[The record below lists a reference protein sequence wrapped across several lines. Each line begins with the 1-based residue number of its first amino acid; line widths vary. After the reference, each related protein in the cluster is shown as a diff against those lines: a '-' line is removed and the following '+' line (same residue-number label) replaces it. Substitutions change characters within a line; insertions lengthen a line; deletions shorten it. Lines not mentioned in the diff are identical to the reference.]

1 MSNLFK
7 VFTISLSLMLF
18 ISCSSEKSKFPI
30 EKRFWD
36 VNDYKNA
43 IWEIKYNSNEGDKY
57 PSFNDSENSVV
68 IQKITDHENF
78 KVVLDDSKLGLKYR
92 NEIAQEFFNICR
104 DLINTYEVRDLTDH
118 YVYER
123 EFIEILHFGLDLQ
136 LKYFKL
142 GNDELTEN
150 TDDPNSQE
158 LKNGINR
165 NVDTLIHNFLLYLDD
180 VNNEE
185 VLSEEG
191 KKLYAKGFDLYF
203 ADMVNLFPDANFS
216 PLENKIDL
224 MLNKS
229 KSDAIKNSLTKLKE
243 LINSKK
249 VVTNNVTENIDF

>member
-92 NEIAQEFFNICR
+92 NEIAQEFFNIWR

-123 EFIEILHFGLDLQ
+123 EFIEQAEISV
-136 LKYFKL
+136 KYEGYIAKEYDQVQKMDKIENVRLRPDFDYHAL
-142 GNDELTEN
+142 PSLSTEAR
-150 TDDPNSQE
+150 Q
-158 LKNGINR
+158 K
-165 NVDTLIHNFLLYLDD
+165 
-180 VNNEE
+180 
-185 VLSEEG
+185 
-191 KKLYAKGFDLYF
+191 
-203 ADMVNLFPDANFS
+203 
-216 PLENKIDL
+216 
-224 MLNKS
+224 
-229 KSDAIKNSLTKLKE
+229 LTKIKPQTLGQASRISGISPSDISV
-243 LINSKK
+243 LM
-249 VVTNNVTENIDF
+249 VYLGR